1 VAGVT
6 PMFLQELAHV
16 RKRFQALAGSLVG
29 VGITAFS
36 RIVPACFLDSY
47 HVATVSRTADLPL
60 LRKRTDIF
68 CLEEAGG
75 TLPEQSRN
83 SASLLA
89 HALTRGY
96 LNSLPDPKHLFLYQS
111 YPELEDLA
119 REAGW
124 IPLANPADLRLR
136 LRERAFFQQMAA
148 DLDLC
153 QAPGAIQPI
162 AVLHEKDYAVWAGDL
177 GPELVVQLPDIAQGG
192 GRGTFFIRS
201 AQDYDRLRER
211 LKGHVWRDIPLTS
224 ILIRRLIKGTAAS
237 VAVCVTRHGILI
249 SGLQRQLIDLP
260 YCADSV
266 ENGIFCG
273 HVWNGNPWTP
283 AVQDAALKQAGKIGE
298 YVAGLGYRGILGID
312 FVIDEE
318 SDAVYPLEI
327 NPRFTGA
334 FPMLSLLHI
343 QNGVIPLDVFHLIE
357 FLNLPCRIDV
367 AELNR
372 RYQAPLKG
380 SHLLLF
386 FPSTGQAVR
395 GFRVRAGLYE
405 VTPREGAIRFVRD
418 GMGYADIQNE
428 NEFVVVDGPPASGA
442 GKGAPSDSFSRLCH
456 LLFSYPVSDVGGA
469 LTPHASMAL
478 DWIYGRDDDA
488 P

>member
-1 VAGVT
+1 MAGVT

-75 TLPEQSRN
+75 TLPEQRRN

-162 AVLHEKDYAVWAGDL
+162 AVLHEKDYQGWAGDL

-224 ILIRRLIKGTAAS
+224 ILIRRFIKGTAAS

-249 SGLQRQLIDLP
+249 SGLQKQLIDLP
-260 YCADSV
+260 YCANPA

-273 HVWNGNPWTP
+273 HVWDGNPWAP
-283 AVQDAALKQAGKIGE
+283 AVRSAAIKQAEKVGK
-298 YVAGLGYRGILGID
+298 YVAALGYRGILGID
-312 FVIDEE
+312 FVIDEKAE
-318 SDAVYPLEI
+318 GVYPLEI
-327 NPRFTGA
+327 NPRLTGA
-334 FPMLSLLHI
+334 FPMVSLLHI
-343 QNGVIPLDVFHLIE
+343 QKGIIPLDIFHILE
-357 FLNLPCRIDV
+357 FMDLPYRIDV

-372 RYQAPLKG
+372 RYQTPLKG

-386 FPSTGQAVR
+386 FPPEGQDIR
-395 GFRVRAGLYE
+395 GFRVRPGLYE
-405 VTPREGAIRFVRD
+405 VGPRDKAVRFVRE
-418 GMGYADIQNE
+418 GTGYRDIRNQNQ
-428 NEFVVVDGPPASGA
+428 FVVMDGPPLSGT
-442 GKGAPSDSFSRLCH
+442 GGRISGDSFSRLCH
-456 LLFSYPVSDVGGA
+456 LLFSYPVSDAGPA
-469 LTPHASMAL
+469 LTPHARRVL
-478 DWIYGRDDDA
+478 HWIYGLNDE
-488 P
+488 

>member
-36 RIVPACFLDSY
+36 RIVPAYFLDSY

-75 TLPEQSRN
+75 MVPEQRRN

-89 HALTRGY
+89 HDLTRGY
-96 LNSLPDPKHLFLYQS
+96 VNSLPGLKYLFLYQS

-119 REAGW
+119 REEGW

-136 LRERAFFQQMAA
+136 LRERAFFQRMAA

-153 QAPGAIQPI
+153 QVPGAIQPI
-162 AVLHEKDYAVWAGDL
+162 AVLHEKDYAVWAWDL

-211 LKGHVWRDIPLTS
+211 LKGHVWRDIRLTS
-224 ILIRRLIKGTAAS
+224 ALIRRFIKGTAAS

-249 SGLQRQLIDLP
+249 SGLQKQLIDLP
-260 YCADSV
+260 YCANPA

-273 HVWNGNPWTP
+273 HVWDGNPWAP
-283 AVQDAALKQAGKIGE
+283 AVRSAAIKQAEKVGK
-298 YVAGLGYRGILGID
+298 YVAALGYRGILGID

-318 SDAVYPLEI
+318 AEGVYPIEI
-327 NPRFTGA
+327 NPRLTGA
-334 FPMLSLLHI
+334 FPMVSLLHI
-343 QNGVIPLDVFHLIE
+343 QNGIIPLDIFHILE
-357 FLNLPCRIDV
+357 FMDLPYRIDV

-372 RYQAPLKG
+372 RYQTPLKG

-386 FPSTGQAVR
+386 FPPEGQDIR
-395 GFRVRAGLYE
+395 GFRMRAGLYE
-405 VTPREGAIRFVRD
+405 VGPRDKAVRFVRE
-418 GMGYADIQNE
+418 GTGYRDIRNHNQ
-428 NEFVVVDGPPASGA
+428 FVVVDGPPLPGTGERISG
-442 GKGAPSDSFSRLCH
+442 DSFSRLCH
-456 LLFSYPVSDVGGA
+456 LLFSYPVSDAGTA
-469 LTPHASMAL
+469 LTPHARRVL
-478 DWIYGRDDDA
+478 DWIYGLNDE
-488 P
+488 